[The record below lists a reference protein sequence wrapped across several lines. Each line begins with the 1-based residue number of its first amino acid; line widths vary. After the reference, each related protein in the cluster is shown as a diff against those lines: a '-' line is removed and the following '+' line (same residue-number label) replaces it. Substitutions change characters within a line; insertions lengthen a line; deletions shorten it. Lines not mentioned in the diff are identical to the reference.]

1 MRIVMDGIRAIR
13 NVRTGMNVP
22 PARKAAIL
30 VVSSDRDVQ
39 DSFQA
44 GAGFVQRLAQVST
57 ITCRDNASE
66 VPANAVA
73 AVFDGGTIYLPLGE
87 LVDLAKEKERLAKEL
102 ENAGRE
108 CDRVRQ
114 KLENEEFTA
123 RAPARIV
130 EAEKEKLAKYGQ
142 LMVDLEKRML
152 ALEG

>member
-1 MRIVMDGIRAIR
+1 MLFR
-13 NVRTGMNVP
+13 
-22 PARKAAIL
+22 
-30 VVSSDRDVQ
+30 S
-39 DSFQA
+39 
-44 GAGFVQRLAQVST
+44 
-57 ITCRDNASE
+57 
-66 VPANAVA
+66 
-73 AVFDGGTIYLPLGE
+73 
-87 LVDLAKEKERLAKEL
+87 EKERLAKEL